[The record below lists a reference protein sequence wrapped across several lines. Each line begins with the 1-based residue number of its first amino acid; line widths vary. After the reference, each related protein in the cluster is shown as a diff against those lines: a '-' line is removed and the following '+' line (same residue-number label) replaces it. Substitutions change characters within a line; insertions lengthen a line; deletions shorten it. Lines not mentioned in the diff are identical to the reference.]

1 MNGLVVFSH
10 YILVILLIA
19 SLCNVYR
26 KQNSAIFLNYFSYL
40 AFFGIFYISLP
51 SIITLSSETSLVGSS
66 LQAIEFA
73 ATVGLY
79 FQLIFLLSFWM
90 STRKQIHV
98 LNYNGN
104 APDIINLFVKIGA
117 IAISFYVMVLLA
129 KDVNYLIEIYNNRR
143 LQADYDYMLMSVF
156 KIYFLSK
163 VQIIF
168 IAYLFFVTRK
178 MKYLT
183 FFIPFAVVDIVLSGR
198 DLLFS
203 FALLSI
209 LIYACDG
216 RRINFKYLFLGVVI
230 LLSIGVLR
238 ANNVIEWSDILNIT
252 GEFMNT
258 WATTHL
264 IIDSSVVHSSIEAVA
279 YSFFKLFPPG
289 VFQLLFGDYTHYYN
303 VITNDNPFPWGLSG
317 SVVAETLSFKSNLMI
332 FLVPILMALYGF
344 VVNYLLKLNI
354 VFSNIIFILS
364 ILYIHP
370 IIRSNF
376 FEHIFYPFYLVIFF
390 GFWTILADVA
400 RFKKTKYST

>member
-1 MNGLVVFSH
+1 
-10 YILVILLIA
+10 
-19 SLCNVYR
+19 
-26 KQNSAIFLNYFSYL
+26 
-40 AFFGIFYISLP
+40 
-51 SIITLSSETSLVGSS
+51 
-66 LQAIEFA
+66 
-73 ATVGLY
+73 
-79 FQLIFLLSFWM
+79 
-90 STRKQIHV
+90 
-98 LNYNGN
+98 
-104 APDIINLFVKIGA
+104 
-117 IAISFYVMVLLA
+117 
-129 KDVNYLIEIYNNRR
+129 
-143 LQADYDYMLMSVF
+143 
-156 KIYFLSK
+156 
-163 VQIIF
+163 
-168 IAYLFFVTRK
+168 
-178 MKYLT
+178 
-183 FFIPFAVVDIVLSGR
+183 
-198 DLLFS
+198 
-203 FALLSI
+203 
-209 LIYACDG
+209 
-216 RRINFKYLFLGVVI
+216 
-230 LLSIGVLR
+230 
-238 ANNVIEWSDILNIT
+238 VIEWSDILNIT